1 MSREPDPSP
10 SSGPGR
16 VTPIRVVIGV
26 VLALTIVVGVVL
38 ASRFGSDPRAVRSP
52 LIDQPAPPTRLTR
65 LDGSGDVGL
74 DDLRG
79 HIVVVNFWAPWC
91 VPCVTE
97 HAALQQ
103 AATDLASQDVTVL
116 GVVNSAD
123 VDDARTFVAD
133 RADRTGAGAYE
144 QLVDSGSATSIDFG
158 VLGVPETFFI
168 DRDGIVRGK
177 ITGPVS
183 FDDVA
188 RTVDAMGAT
197 ASVTPSSPTGSG

>member
-1 MSREPDPSP
+1 VSQGPGP
-10 SSGPGR
+10 SSGPSSGR
-16 VTPIRVVIGV
+16 VTPIRVTIGV

-38 ASRFGSDPRAVRSP
+38 ASRFGTDPRAVRSP
-52 LIDQPAPPTRLTR
+52 LIDQPAPATRLTR

-79 HIVVVNFWAPWC
+79 RIVVLNFWAPWC

-103 AATDLASQDVTVL
+103 VATTLAAKDVIVV

-123 VDDARTFVAD
+123 VGDARTFVAD
-133 RADRTGAGAYE
+133 RADATSAGVYD
-144 QLVDSGSATSIDFG
+144 QLVDAGSATSIDFG

-168 DRDGIVRGK
+168 DREGIVRGK

-188 RTVDAMGAT
+188 RTVEAMGAA

>member
-1 MSREPDPSP
+1 M
-10 SSGPGR
+10 
-16 VTPIRVVIGV
+16 TPIRVVIGV

-38 ASRFGSDPRAVRSP
+38 ASRFGTDPRAVRSP
-52 LIDQPAPPTRLTR
+52 LIDEPAPPTHLTR
-65 LDGSGDVGL
+65 LDGTGDVGL

-79 HIVVVNFWAPWC
+79 HIVVLNFWAPWC

-97 HAALQQ
+97 HTALQQ
-103 AATDLASQDVTVL
+103 AATDLAARDVTVV

-123 VDDARTFVAD
+123 VDDARTFVAK
-133 RADRTGAGAYE
+133 RADPTGAGTYD
-144 QLVDSGSATSIDFG
+144 QLIDAGSATSIDFG

-177 ITGPVS
+177 ISGPVS